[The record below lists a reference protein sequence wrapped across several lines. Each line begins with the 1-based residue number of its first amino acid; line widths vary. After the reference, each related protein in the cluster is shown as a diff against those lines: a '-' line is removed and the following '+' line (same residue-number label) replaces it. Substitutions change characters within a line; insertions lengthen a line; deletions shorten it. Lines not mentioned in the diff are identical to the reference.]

1 MPQKCLI
8 LGANGQIGTELVIAL
23 RKKLGINQVIASD
36 VKPNNAPNQEGPFVQ
51 LDALDESALRDLVV
65 QEKIDTV
72 YLMAAMLSATGEQHP
87 DLAWS
92 LNMNTLFHVLR
103 LGKDGLIQRIFW
115 PSSIAV
121 FGPSSPKDNT
131 PQLGIMEPSTVYGIS
146 KLSGEMWCQYYY
158 QKYGVDV
165 RSLRYP
171 GLISYKSAP
180 GGGTTD
186 YAVTI
191 FYEALA
197 QGHYNCYLSAEA
209 TLPMMYMD
217 DAIEATLTLM
227 DAPSTH
233 AKPGVA
239 YNLAGMSF
247 SPEELAEEIK
257 KHLPDFSIS
266 YAPDARQKIADSW
279 PKSIDDSWA
288 RTDWGWKP
296 KYDLSQM
303 VKTMLAH
310 LK

>member
-1 MPQKCLI
+1 MSQKCLI

-23 RKKLGINQVIASD
+23 RAKHGVNQVIASD
-36 VKPNNAPNQEGPFVQ
+36 VKPNNAPEHEGLFIQ
-51 LDALDESALRDLVV
+51 LDALDESALRAVV
-65 QEKIDTV
+65 VREKIDAV

-103 LGKDGLIQRIFW
+103 LAKDGLINRIFW

-121 FGPSSPKDNT
+121 FGPSSPKENT
-131 PQLGIMEPSTVYGIS
+131 PQLGVMEPSTVYGIS
-146 KLSGEMWCQYYY
+146 KLSGEMWCQYYH

-171 GLISYKSAP
+171 GLISHKSAP

-197 QGHYNCYLSAEA
+197 TGHFDCYLSSDAA
-209 TLPMMYMD
+209 LPMMYMD
-217 DAIEATLTLM
+217 DAIAATLALM
-227 DAPSTH
+227 VAPATE

-239 YNLAGMSF
+239 YNLSAMSF
-247 SPEELAEEIK
+247 SPEALAEEIK
-257 KHLPDFSIS
+257 KHLPEFTIS

-288 RTDWGWKP
+288 RKDWGWKP
-296 KYDLSQM
+296 QYDLSQM
-303 VKTMLAH
+303 VSTMLAH

>member
-1 MPQKCLI
+1 MSQKCLI

-23 RKKLGINQVIASD
+23 RAKHGVNQVIASD
-36 VKPNNAPNQEGPFVQ
+36 VKPNNAPEHEGLFIQ
-51 LDALDESALRDLVV
+51 LDALDESALRAVV
-65 QEKIDTV
+65 VREKIDAV

-103 LGKDGLIQRIFW
+103 LAKDGLINRIFW

-121 FGPSSPKDNT
+121 FGPSSPKENT
-131 PQLGIMEPSTVYGIS
+131 PQLGVMEPSTVYGIS
-146 KLSGEMWCQYYY
+146 KLSGEMWCQYYH

-171 GLISYKSAP
+171 GLISHKSAP

-197 QGHYNCYLSAEA
+197 TGHFDCYLSSDAA
-209 TLPMMYMD
+209 LPMMYMD
-217 DAIEATLTLM
+217 DAIAATLALM
-227 DAPSTH
+227 VAPATE

-239 YNLAGMSF
+239 YNLSAMSF
-247 SPEELAEEIK
+247 SPEALAEEIK
-257 KHLPDFSIS
+257 KHLPELTIS

-288 RTDWGWKP
+288 RKDWGWKP
-296 KYDLSQM
+296 QYDLSQM
-303 VKTMLAH
+303 VSTMLAH

>member
-1 MPQKCLI
+1 MSQKCLI

-23 RKKLGINQVIASD
+23 RAKHGVNQVIASD
-36 VKPNNAPNQEGPFVQ
+36 VKPNNAPEHEGLFIQ
-51 LDALDESALRDLVV
+51 LDALDESALRAVV
-65 QEKIDTV
+65 VREKIDAV

-103 LGKDGLIQRIFW
+103 LAKDGLINRIFW

-121 FGPSSPKDNT
+121 FGPSSPKENT
-131 PQLGIMEPSTVYGIS
+131 PQLGVMEPSTVYGIS
-146 KLSGEMWCQYYY
+146 KLSGEMWCQYYH

-171 GLISYKSAP
+171 GLISHKSAP

-197 QGHYNCYLSAEA
+197 TGHFDCYLSSDAA
-209 TLPMMYMD
+209 LPMMYMD
-217 DAIEATLTLM
+217 DAIAATLALM
-227 DAPSTH
+227 DAPATE

-239 YNLAGMSF
+239 YNLSAMSF
-247 SPEELAEEIK
+247 SPEALAEEIK
-257 KHLPDFSIS
+257 KHLPEFTIS

-288 RTDWGWKP
+288 RKDWGWKP
-296 KYDLSQM
+296 QYDLSQM
-303 VKTMLAH
+303 VSTMLAH

>member
-1 MPQKCLI
+1 MSQKCLI

-23 RKKLGINQVIASD
+23 RAKHGVNQVIASD
-36 VKPNNAPNQEGPFVQ
+36 VKPNNAPEQEGPFIQ
-51 LDALDESALRDLVV
+51 LDALDESALRAVV
-65 QEKIDTV
+65 VREKIDAV

-103 LGKDGLIQRIFW
+103 LAKDGLINRIFW

-121 FGPSSPKDNT
+121 FGPSSPKENT
-131 PQLGIMEPSTVYGIS
+131 PQLGVMEPSTVYGIS
-146 KLSGEMWCQYYY
+146 KLSGEMWCQYYH

-171 GLISYKSAP
+171 GLISHKSAP

-197 QGHYNCYLSAEA
+197 TGHFDCYLSADA
-209 TLPMMYMD
+209 ALPMMYMD
-217 DAIEATLTLM
+217 DAIAATLALM
-227 DAPSTH
+227 DAPATE

-239 YNLAGMSF
+239 YNLAAMSF
-247 SPEELAEEIK
+247 SPETLAEEIK
-257 KHLPDFSIS
+257 KHLPEFTIS

-288 RTDWGWKP
+288 RKDWGWKP
-296 KYDLSQM
+296 QYDLSQM
-303 VKTMLAH
+303 VSTMLAH

>member
-1 MPQKCLI
+1 MSQKCLI

-23 RKKLGINQVIASD
+23 RAKHGVNQVIASD
-36 VKPNNAPNQEGPFVQ
+36 VKPNNAPEQEGPFIQ
-51 LDALDESALRDLVV
+51 LDALDESALRAVV
-65 QEKIDTV
+65 VREKIDAV

-103 LGKDGLIQRIFW
+103 LAKDGLISRIFW

-121 FGPSSPKDNT
+121 FGPSSPKENT
-131 PQLGIMEPSTVYGIS
+131 PQLGVMEPSTVYGIS
-146 KLSGEMWCQYYY
+146 KLSGEMWCQYYH

-171 GLISYKSAP
+171 GLISHKSAP

-197 QGHYNCYLSAEA
+197 TGHFDCYLSSDAA
-209 TLPMMYMD
+209 LPMMYMD
-217 DAIEATLTLM
+217 DAIAATLALM
-227 DAPSTH
+227 DAPATK

-239 YNLAGMSF
+239 YNLSAMSF
-247 SPEELAEEIK
+247 SPEALAEEIK
-257 KHLPDFSIS
+257 KHLPEFTIS

-288 RTDWGWKP
+288 RKDWGWKP
-296 KYDLSQM
+296 QYDLSQM
-303 VKTMLAH
+303 VSTMLAH